1 MSRVASERPD
11 EFVEPPASGAT
22 NRWLVLVIVCLAQ
35 FMVILDATVVNV
47 ALPSIQADLGFTAAS
62 LQWVINSYTLVFGGF
77 LLLGGRAG
85 DLFGRR
91 KLFLWGVA
99 IFSIASLLN
108 GLATSDTWLVAT
120 RGLQGLGGALV
131 SPAALSIITTTF
143 AEGEDRTKALGV
155 WSAIAAGGGAFGLLL
170 GGILT
175 DLLSWEWIF
184 FVNVPIGI
192 ATAMLA
198 IRYVPESKA
207 LVGNKGLDL
216 PGAVTVTAG
225 LIVLVYAIVKAED
238 FGWGSAKTLGLAAIA
253 FALLGAFV
261 VIQQRSKAPLIR
273 LGIFRV
279 RSLAGANTVLLL
291 VVGGLFAFFFFS
303 SLYVQQILG
312 YSPLEAGLAF
322 IPVTIGI
329 GVGAA
334 IAQQLVKRIGVRTT
348 GSLGMLIAAFGL
360 YLFSGVSVD
369 GTYLSDVLPAVIPQS
384 IGMGLFFVPITLIA
398 TTNVGEEDAGLAS
411 GLFNT
416 AQQVGGA
423 LGLAVLSTLAAD
435 KSASVL
441 AEPWPPAERRRAR
454 QRAARRLP
462 GRLHRRGD
470 PCLVRCGAA
479 DAPRPQAGRRE
490 HRYGR
495 HAGAGR
501 LNPDRPF
508 ARDRAACRGL
518 RWYNDARRV
527 GRSPGRPSGGT
538 SAATDGRG
546 GESPQSAA

>member
-1 MSRVASERPD
+1 MSSVASERPD
-11 EFVEPPASGAT
+11 EFVEPPASGST

-47 ALPSIQADLGFTAAS
+47 ALPSIQADLGFTPAS

-198 IRYVPESKA
+198 IRHVPESKA
-207 LVGNKGLDL
+207 LGSNKGLDL

-291 VVGGLFAFFFFS
+291 VIGGLFAFFFFS

-360 YLFSGVSVD
+360 YLFSGVTVD

-398 TTNVGEEDAGLAS
+398 TTNVGDEDAGLAS

-416 AQQVGGA
+416 SQQVGGA

-441 AEPWPPAERRRAR
+441 AELGHRPNDVERVNALLDGF
-454 QRAARRLP
+454 QVAFTAAAILVLF
-462 GRLHRRGD
+462 GAVLLLL
-470 PCLVRCGAA
+470 LVRKRDVESIDTDAMPVPGA
-479 DAPRPQAGRRE
+479 
-490 HRYGR
+490 
-495 HAGAGR
+495 
-501 LNPDRPF
+501 
-508 ARDRAACRGL
+508 
-518 RWYNDARRV
+518 
-527 GRSPGRPSGGT
+527 
-538 SAATDGRG
+538 
-546 GESPQSAA
+546 

>member
-1 MSRVASERPD
+1 VSSVASERSD
-11 EFVEPPASGAT
+11 EFAEPPASGET

-47 ALPSIQADLGFTAAS
+47 ALPSIQRDLGFTAAS
-62 LQWVINSYTLVFGGF
+62 LQWVINAYTLVFGGF

-91 KLFLWGVA
+91 RLFLWGVG
-99 IFSIASLLN
+99 IFSFASLLN
-108 GLATSDTWLVAT
+108 GLATSDTWLVAA

-192 ATAMLA
+192 ATAALA
-198 IRYVPESKA
+198 LRYVPESRA
-207 LVGNKGLDL
+207 TNREPGADL
-216 PGAVTVTAG
+216 PGAITVTAG

-238 FGWGSAKTLGLAAIA
+238 FGWGSARTLGLAAVA
-253 FALLGAFV
+253 LALLGAFV
-261 VIQQRSKAPLIR
+261 LIESRSRAPLIR
-273 LGIFRV
+273 LRIFTV
-279 RSLAGANTVLLL
+279 RSIAGANSVLLI
-291 VVGGLFAFFFFS
+291 VMGGLFGFFFFS
-303 SLYVQQILG
+303 TLYVQLILG

-322 IPVTIGI
+322 LPVTVGIGI
-329 GVGAA
+329 GAG
-334 IAQQLVKRIGVRTT
+334 IAQQLVKRLGVRTT
-348 GSLGMLIAAFGL
+348 ACLGMLIAAAGL
-360 YLFSGVSVD
+360 YIFSGVTAD
-369 GTYLSDVLPAVIPQS
+369 GTYMSDVLPAIIPQS

-398 TTNVGEEDAGLAS
+398 TTNVAHEEAGLAS

-435 KSASVL
+435 KTTDVLAQLGRPPSATDRADALLEGFQVAFAAATILVAFGVLVLLLVVRRRDVASV
-441 AEPWPPAERRRAR
+441 
-454 QRAARRLP
+454 
-462 GRLHRRGD
+462 
-470 PCLVRCGAA
+470 
-479 DAPRPQAGRRE
+479 
-490 HRYGR
+490 
-495 HAGAGR
+495 
-501 LNPDRPF
+501 NPD
-508 ARDRAACRGL
+508 AAPIPT
-518 RWYNDARRV
+518 A
-527 GRSPGRPSGGT
+527 
-538 SAATDGRG
+538 
-546 GESPQSAA
+546 

>member
-1 MSRVASERPD
+1 MSTAASERPD
-11 EFVEPPASGAT
+11 EFVEPPASGET

-35 FMVILDATVVNV
+35 FMVVLDATVVNV
-47 ALPSIQADLGFTAAS
+47 ALPSIQADLGFSAAN
-62 LQWVINSYTLVFGGF
+62 LQWVINGYTLVFGGF

-99 IFSIASLLN
+99 VFSSASLLN
-108 GLATSDTWLVAT
+108 GLATSDTWLVAA
-120 RGLQGLGGALV
+120 RALQGLGGALV

-192 ATAMLA
+192 ATALLA
-198 IRYVPESKA
+198 IRYVPESRA
-207 LVGNKGLDL
+207 VLRSGGIDL
-216 PGAVTVTAG
+216 PGAVSVTAG
-225 LIVLVYAIVKAED
+225 LVVLVYAIVKAED
-238 FGWGSAKTLGLAAIA
+238 FGWGSGKTLGLAAIA
-253 FALLGAFV
+253 FVLLAAFV
-261 VIQQRSKAPLIR
+261 AIERRSKAPLIR

-279 RSLAGANTVLLL
+279 RSLAGANSVLLL
-291 VVGGLFAFFFFS
+291 VVGGLFAFFFFA

-322 IPVTIGI
+322 LPVTVGI
-329 GVGAA
+329 GVGAG
-334 IAQQLVKRIGVRTT
+334 IAQQLVKRIGVRATAV
-348 GSLGMLIAAFGL
+348 LGMLIAAFGL

-398 TTNVGEEDAGLAS
+398 TTNVADEDAGLAS

-435 KSASVL
+435 KSANVL
-441 AEPWPPAERRRAR
+441 GELGRQPSQLERVDALLDGF
-454 QRAARRLP
+454 QVAFTAAAILVAFGAVLLMLAVRKQDVANVDPDAAPLP
-462 GRLHRRGD
+462 G
-470 PCLVRCGAA
+470 A
-479 DAPRPQAGRRE
+479 
-490 HRYGR
+490 
-495 HAGAGR
+495 
-501 LNPDRPF
+501 
-508 ARDRAACRGL
+508 
-518 RWYNDARRV
+518 
-527 GRSPGRPSGGT
+527 
-538 SAATDGRG
+538 
-546 GESPQSAA
+546 

>member
-1 MSRVASERPD
+1 LPRETSRW
-11 EFVEPPASGAT
+11 T
-22 NRWLVLVIVCLAQ
+22 VLVIVCLAQ
-35 FMVILDATVVNV
+35 FMVVLDATVVNV
-47 ALPSIQADLGFTAAS
+47 ALPSIQADLGFSAAN
-62 LQWVINSYTLVFGGF
+62 LQWVINGYTLVFGGF

-91 KLFLWGVA
+91 RLFLWGVA
-99 IFSIASLLN
+99 IFSAASLLN
-108 GLATSDTWLVAT
+108 GLATSDTWLVAA
-120 RGLQGLGGALV
+120 RALQGLGGALV

-192 ATAMLA
+192 ATAALA
-198 IRYVPESKA
+198 IRYVPESRAA
-207 LVGNKGLDL
+207 LRSGGVDL

-225 LIVLVYAIVKAED
+225 LVVLVYAIVKAED
-238 FGWGSAKTLGLAAIA
+238 FGWGSPRTLGLAAIA
-253 FALLGAFV
+253 LALLAAFV
-261 VIQQRSKAPLIR
+261 VIERSSRAPLIR

-291 VVGGLFAFFFFS
+291 VVGGLFAFFFFA

-322 IPVTIGI
+322 LPVTVGI
-329 GVGAA
+329 GLGAG

-348 GSLGMLIAAFGL
+348 AVVGMLIAAFGL
-360 YLFSGVSVD
+360 YLFAGVSVD

-398 TTNVGEEDAGLAS
+398 TTNVADEDAGLAS

-435 KSASVL
+435 KSANVL
-441 AEPWPPAERRRAR
+441 AELGHRASRSEQVDAMLDGFQVAFTAAAILVAFGAVLLMLLIRKSDVANIDPA
-454 QRAARRLP
+454 AAPLP
-462 GRLHRRGD
+462 G
-470 PCLVRCGAA
+470 A
-479 DAPRPQAGRRE
+479 
-490 HRYGR
+490 
-495 HAGAGR
+495 
-501 LNPDRPF
+501 
-508 ARDRAACRGL
+508 
-518 RWYNDARRV
+518 
-527 GRSPGRPSGGT
+527 
-538 SAATDGRG
+538 
-546 GESPQSAA
+546 